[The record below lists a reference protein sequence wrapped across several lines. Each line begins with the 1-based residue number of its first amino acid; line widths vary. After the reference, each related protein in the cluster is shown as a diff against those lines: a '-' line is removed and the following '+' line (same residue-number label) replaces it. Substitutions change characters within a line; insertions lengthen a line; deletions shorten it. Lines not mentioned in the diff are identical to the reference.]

1 MGRGS
6 KKAESDEA
14 PGAPLWMV
22 TFSDCMT
29 LLLTFFVLLLSFSS
43 FDDKVFRKLKMSFME
58 ALPGASH
65 PDEKNR
71 DAVLLIEQIETMP
84 ELVEGSEKPT
94 LIKGLDNNLKEDTPT
109 DFRRL
114 KVFTISSERIFWG
127 RGTLISAEG
136 RRIMTKMASFLKE
149 VPSRVGVS
157 ENGPASE
164 QGAVLGTPYGE
175 QLGLPRAWAVME
187 YLTTEQN
194 LSKKWFSISAAS
206 TLAQESLRSGEPARA
221 SLEPERT
228 VEIILLERSVYN

>member
-6 KKAESDEA
+6 KQAESDEA
-14 PGAPLWMV
+14 PGAPEWMV

-43 FDDKVFRKLKMSFME
+43 FDEKVFWKLKASFSK
-58 ALPGASH
+58 ALPDVSQSDKA
-65 PDEKNR
+65 NR
-71 DAVLLIEQIETMP
+71 DAVLPMEQIEMTP

-94 LIKGLDNNLKEDTPT
+94 LLKGLDDNLKEDTPA

-114 KVFTISSERIFWG
+114 KVFSIPSERIFWG
-127 RGTLISAEG
+127 KGTLISAEG
-136 RRIMTKMASFLKE
+136 SRIMTKMASFLEE
-149 VPSRVGVS
+149 VPSRVVVS

-164 QGAVLGTPYGE
+164 EDAE

-187 YLTTEQN
+187 YLTTEHN
-194 LSKKWFSISAAS
+194 LNKKWFSISAAS

-221 SLEPERT
+221 STEPERI
-228 VEIILLERSVYN
+228 VEIVLLERSIYN

>member
-6 KKAESDEA
+6 KKAKPDEA
-14 PGAPLWMV
+14 PGAPEWIV

-43 FDDKVFRKLKMSFME
+43 FDDNVFRKLKMSFME

-65 PDEKNR
+65 PDKKNR
-71 DAVLLIEQIETMP
+71 DSVLSIEQIETIP

-94 LIKGLDNNLKEDTPT
+94 LIKGLDDNSKEDTPT

-114 KVFTISSERIFWG
+114 KVFTISSGKIFWG

-149 VPSRVGVS
+149 VPSRVVVS

-164 QGAVLGTPYGE
+164 EGAE
-175 QLGLPRAWAVME
+175 RLGLPRAWAVME
-187 YLTTEQN
+187 YLTTGQN
-194 LSKKWFSISAAS
+194 LNKKWFSISAAS

-228 VEIILLERSVYN
+228 VKIVLLERSVYN